1 MERERTRSKKNSLQ
15 GEKRLRNNKVATR
28 IVYAVGLLCRGI
40 QGDRKKGEHRV
51 VASTVTL
58 VVADTYTVRAVVYN
72 DESFAQIVS
81 FLSDF
86 AFTLFLA
93 FKFFKKVS
101 RFEIKS
107 ISVRKRDG
115 NGKLALLLFPFFF
128 FCCRS
133 LQRDRTHFS
142 PLPLS
147 CVHRLEA
154 KREGPIHRLYFF
166 NLFSPSHKSQS
177 ASSEITY
184 CVVH

>member
-1 MERERTRSKKNSLQ
+1 MSRHTGGQKKRVPAKSSCVNCYSGCSWYVHCASRS
-15 GEKRLRNNKVATR
+15 
-28 IVYAVGLLCRGI
+28 I
-40 QGDRKKGEHRV
+40 
-51 VASTVTL
+51 
-58 VVADTYTVRAVVYN
+58 YN
-72 DESFAQIVS
+72 DDKSHSLKLFPSSLTLPSLSFC
-81 FLSDF
+81 
-86 AFTLFLA
+86 LA

-107 ISVRKRDG
+107 ISARKRDG

-154 KREGPIHRLYFF
+154 KRKGPIHRLYFF

-184 CVVH
+184 CVVHWHRTCKLR